1 MVKQMDRQ
9 PTVSGPDWL
18 KQLTVLE
25 AIYWIHKS
33 WMEVEQSTITVYLPY
48 NNSVSGVNIE
58 KKNLLRKTKVM
69 MNMMMFPW
77 LF

>member
-9 PTVSGPDWL
+9 PTVSVPDWL

-25 AIYWIHKS
+25 AIYWIHNS